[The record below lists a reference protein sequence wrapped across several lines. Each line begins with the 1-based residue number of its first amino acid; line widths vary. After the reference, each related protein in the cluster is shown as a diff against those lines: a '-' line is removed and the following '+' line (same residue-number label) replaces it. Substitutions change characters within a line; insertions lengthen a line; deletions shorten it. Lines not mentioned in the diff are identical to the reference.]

1 MLLDQLEILQTRLL
15 QKHWLQILMFQIKG
29 RRVGKQLDLVFI
41 LKVIISMTVVNS
53 TVMCLLEGN
62 NYKGKEDVL
71 FALKLV
77 IFQKSVQLILSPVII
92 VKWLDIIEVF
102 VQQNLQYQRK
112 VVWKGMLTKLM
123 LT

>member
-1 MLLDQLEILQTRLL
+1 
-15 QKHWLQILMFQIKG
+15 
-29 RRVGKQLDLVFI
+29 
-41 LKVIISMTVVNS
+41 MTVVNS
-53 TVMCLLEGN
+53 IVICLLEGN

-112 VVWKGMLTKLM
+112 VVWKVMLTKLM